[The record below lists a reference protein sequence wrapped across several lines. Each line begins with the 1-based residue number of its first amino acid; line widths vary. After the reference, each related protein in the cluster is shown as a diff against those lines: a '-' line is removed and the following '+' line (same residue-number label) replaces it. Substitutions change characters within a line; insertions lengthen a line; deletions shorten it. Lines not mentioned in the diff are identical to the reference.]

1 MIPVNIS
8 AIFSPGNDRN
18 YTCKKTAK
26 TSVKYCEKNIY
37 GLELFIYLLKKAF
50 KNEMKFF

>member
-1 MIPVNIS
+1 MCLKRTNTSV
-8 AIFSPGNDRN
+8 RN

-50 KNEMKFF
+50 KNENEMKFF